1 MKKTEFDFLSDNYDE
16 SLKNSFPASLE
27 EVNYFSTYKIKLV
40 HDLTKNKKNINILD
54 FGRGAGNSLNI
65 FPKYFKKECTRPPLK

>member
-16 SLKNSFPASLE
+16 SLKNSFPTSLE

-40 HDLTKNKKNINILD
+40 HDLTKNKKNIIFLILVVEQV
-54 FGRGAGNSLNI
+54 I
-65 FPKYFKKECTRPPLK
+65 H

>member
-16 SLKNSFPASLE
+16 SLKNSFPTSLE

-40 HDLTKNKKNINILD
+40 HDLTKNKKY
-54 FGRGAGNSLNI
+54 
-65 FPKYFKKECTRPPLK
+65 KYS